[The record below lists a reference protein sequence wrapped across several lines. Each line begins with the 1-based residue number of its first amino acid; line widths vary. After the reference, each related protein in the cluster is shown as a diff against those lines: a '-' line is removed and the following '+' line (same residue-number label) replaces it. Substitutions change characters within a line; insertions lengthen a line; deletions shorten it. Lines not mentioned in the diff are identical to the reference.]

1 MRNAHRRR
9 ASRSCLVLPA
19 CALVACVEAGP
30 AQPSFQDVMP
40 ILAANCVRCHASP
53 PIGGAPSACTT
64 GADGV
69 RWCGFRLDSY
79 DDLVVDEGDPS
90 DPSDDVGV
98 RGAAWVSAIIP
109 ARVSDPRSPMPP
121 RFPLGDREQET
132 LSAWARGEPPDR
144 RARPGNEPPVIAL
157 DVVAPA
163 GAVRVVR
170 YAVGDA
176 DGDLVVGQLRARD
189 GDGRERVIA
198 PIQSG
203 RDEVAWDTSGVA
215 AGSYTLVAR
224 LDDGGG
230 WIALDAGTI
239 DVMPGVAP

>member
-1 MRNAHRRR
+1 MPNDHRRR
-9 ASRSCLVLPA
+9 TSRPYLVLPA
-19 CALVACVEAGP
+19 CVLVGCLEAEP
-30 AQPSFQDVMP
+30 AQPSFQDVLP

-53 PIGGAPSACTT
+53 SIGGAPSACAT

-79 DDLVVDEGDPS
+79 DDVIVDEGDPS

-109 ARVSDPRSPMPP
+109 ARVSDPRAPMPP

-132 LSAWARGEPPDR
+132 LSVWARGEPPDR
-144 RARPGNEPPVIAL
+144 QARPGNEPPAIAL
-157 DVVAPA
+157 EVMASA

-170 YAVGDA
+170 YDVGDA
-176 DGDLVVGQLRARD
+176 DGDLVVGQLRARA
-189 GDGRERVIA
+189 GDGSDRLIA

-203 RDEVAWDTSGVA
+203 RDEVAWDTSGLA

-239 DVMPGVAP
+239 EVATGGAP